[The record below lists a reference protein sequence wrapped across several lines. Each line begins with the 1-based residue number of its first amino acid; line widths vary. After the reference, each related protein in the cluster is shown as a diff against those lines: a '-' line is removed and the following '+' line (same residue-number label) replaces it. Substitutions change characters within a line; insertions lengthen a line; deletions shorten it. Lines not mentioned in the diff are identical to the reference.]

1 MTCLRPVVT
10 VLLVTVLLSFSAYG
24 RNRQAARESY
34 KKARAYHDR
43 LIQNSLNTRSLNE
56 YSRALFLYRTVIDQ
70 DPTYG
75 ACDDSLYSIASL
87 YEEMAERFENDT
99 YRARAIRYYE
109 FLAKEYPLTKHKQL
123 ALSQAAQ
130 LKRTASELD
139 QSAPP
144 EPKTEA
150 ATSNPDW
157 ATVSEIRYWSNEDY
171 TRVVIQL
178 DQEVEFE
185 KHILSSPN
193 RIYFDL
199 HRAQLKPHLQGK
211 TYDINDLFIKGVRV
225 ASNRPGV
232 VRVVLDFEKINK
244 HTIFALYDP
253 FRIVTDTQ
261 GDRSAPTPSGTNEV
275 TNAVE
280 AVIALD
286 RETPDENVVASPPVV
301 PVPNLDGTR
310 SLTRVLGL
318 KVGRIVIDPGH
329 GGRDSGTIGRNGLK
343 EKDLVLAVSHQL
355 KGLLEERLGTEVVLT
370 RENDRFI
377 PLEERTAIANHLSAD
392 LFLSIHANSSRD
404 RKVSGVETFFQGF
417 TTNHDEREVA
427 SRENASSQKNIREL
441 EDLLKRIALGDYNE
455 ESRDFAQ
462 VIQDTFY
469 SKIRP
474 YRPLFRD
481 RGIKKAPFIVLINLN
496 MPGILLE
503 IGFISNPSEEGYLKK
518 QQGQEAAAEAI
529 YTGVEKYFRAL
540 GTVPLKQRRAALQP

>member
-1 MTCLRPVVT
+1 MTCPRSIVT
-10 VLLVTVLLSFSAYG
+10 VLLVTILLSFSAYG

-34 KKARAYHDR
+34 KKARTYHDR
-43 LIQNSLNTRSLNE
+43 LIQNSRDTRSLNE

-75 ACDDSLYSIASL
+75 ACDDSLYAIASL

-109 FLAKEYPLTKHKQL
+109 FLAKEYPLTKHKQF
-123 ALSQAAQ
+123 ALSRASQ
-130 LKRTASELD
+130 LKQTAELD
-139 QSAPP
+139 KSPPP
-144 EPKTEA
+144 EQKAET
-150 ATSNPDW
+150 ATSRPDW

-261 GDRSAPTPSGTNEV
+261 GGRSSATTSGTNEV
-275 TNAVE
+275 KNAVE

-286 RETPDENVVASPPVV
+286 KEAPEKDVVASPPVV
-301 PVPNLDGTR
+301 PIPNMDGNR

-318 KVGRIVIDPGH
+318 KVGRVVIDPGH

-355 KGLLEERLGTEVVLT
+355 KRLLEERLGTEVVLT

-377 PLEERTAIANHLSAD
+377 PLEERTAIANHLGAD

-455 ESRDFAQ
+455 ESKDFAQ

-474 YRPLFRD
+474 HRPSFRD
-481 RGIKKAPFIVLINLN
+481 RGVKKAPFIVLINLN

-503 IGFISNPSEEGYLKK
+503 IGFISNPSEEVYLKK

-540 GTVPLKQRRAALQP
+540 GTVPLDQRRAALQP